1 MIKATNSSKI
11 QKIEYTRRKFISDSA
26 AWGAGLF
33 GLNAFGKH
41 FVDIGETN
49 ATDTMPTIRLGSF
62 EVSRLI
68 LGSNPFWG
76 FWHGNPQK
84 PKTYTKEGRFAVMD
98 AAASQGITAIW
109 VPAYKE
115 WVSLWN
121 EYKNHG
127 GKLQTWIG
135 QPDGYNG
142 VTVEEQI
149 TACAKNGGKAVC
161 IQGINV
167 DEAVEKKDFEKLK
180 RWIGMINGYGLP
192 AGLASHNPESI
203 IKAEENALPAEYYHL
218 TLGVPDTFESAARD
232 KTLKTVSQIDK
243 PMVVFK
249 VFGAGRYKP
258 DVAIPYV
265 MKAIRRKD
273 GLCVGVDN
281 PEQLIENARLVREL
295 T

>member
-1 MIKATNSSKI
+1 MRKIATNSKISKNDFS
-11 QKIEYTRRKFISDSA
+11 RRKFIFKSA
-26 AWGAGLF
+26 ALGAGLI
-33 GLNAFGKH
+33 GLNAFGKPLLN
-41 FVDIGETN
+41 IGET
-49 ATDTMPTIRLGSF
+49 ISLGGF

-84 PKTYTKEGRFAVMD
+84 PKDYTKEGRFAVMD
-98 AAASQGITAIW
+98 AAAAQGITAIW

-115 WVSLWN
+115 WISMWS
-121 EYKNHG
+121 EYKDHG
-127 GKLQTWIG
+127 GRLETWIG

-161 IQGINV
+161 IQGMNV
-167 DEAVEKKDFEKLK
+167 DEAIEKKDYEKLK
-180 RWIGMINGYGLP
+180 RWIGMIKDYGLP

-203 IKAEENALPAEYYHL
+203 IKLEESALPVEYYHL
-218 TLGVPDTFESAARD
+218 TLGVPDTFESTARD
-232 KTLKTVSQIDK
+232 RTLKTVSQIDK

-249 VFGAGRYKP
+249 VFGAGRFTP
-258 DVAIPYV
+258 EAALPFV

-281 PEQLIENARLVREL
+281 PEHIIENARLVREL
-295 T
+295 TPAKTS

>member
-1 MIKATNSSKI
+1 MEKSATSFKN
-11 QKIEYTRRKFISDSA
+11 QKRAYTRRKFISNGA
-26 AWGAGLF
+26 VLGAGLL
-33 GLNAFGKH
+33 GLNTFGKG
-41 FVDIGETN
+41 FGTIDE
-49 ATDTMPTIRLGSF
+49 ATVKLTMPTISLGSF

-76 FWHGNPQK
+76 FWHGNPQN
-84 PKTYTKEGRFAVMD
+84 PKSYTREGRMAVMD
-98 AAASQGITAIW
+98 AAAAQGITAIW

-115 WVSLWN
+115 WISLWN
-121 EYKNHG
+121 DYKDKG
-127 GKLQTWIG
+127 GKLETWIG

-149 TACAKNGGKAVC
+149 TACVKNGGKAVC
-161 IQGINV
+161 IQGMNV
-167 DEAVEKKDFEKLK
+167 DEAIEKKDFEKLK
-180 RWIGMINGYGLP
+180 RWIGMIKDYGLP

-265 MKAIRRKD
+265 MKSIRRKD

>member
-1 MIKATNSSKI
+1 MKKISIFSKT
-11 QKIEYTRRKFISDSA
+11 QKRKYSRRKFICNSVA
-26 AWGAGLF
+26 LGAGLF
-33 GLNAFGKH
+33 GLNAFGKPILN
-41 FVDIGETN
+41 IGETN
-49 ATDTMPTIRLGSF
+49 ATLPMPVIRLGSF
-62 EVSRLI
+62 EASRLI

-76 FWHGNPQK
+76 FWHGNPQN
-84 PKTYTKEGRFAVMD
+84 PMDYTKEGRFAVMD

-115 WVSLWN
+115 WISMWN
-121 EYKNHG
+121 EYKDHG

-142 VTVEEQI
+142 VSVEDQI
-149 TACAKNGGKAVC
+149 TSCAKNGGKAVC
-161 IQGINV
+161 IQGMNV
-167 DEAVEKKDFEKLK
+167 DEAIEKKDFEKLK
-180 RWIGMINGYGLP
+180 RWIGMIKDYGLP

-203 IKAEENALPAEYYHL
+203 MRAEDQALPAEFYHL
-218 TLGVPDTFESAARD
+218 TLGVPNTFESAARD
-232 KTLKTVSQIDK
+232 KTLKTVRQIDK

-265 MKAIRRKD
+265 MKSIRRKD

-295 T
+295 S

>member
-1 MIKATNSSKI
+1 MKKAPISSRT
-11 QKIEYTRRKFISDSA
+11 QKSEYSRRKFICNSA
-26 AWGAGLF
+26 ALGAGLI
-33 GLNAFGKH
+33 GLKAFGNPLLN
-41 FVDIGETN
+41 IGETK
-49 ATDTMPTIRLGSF
+49 ATVPMPTIRLGSF

-84 PKTYTKEGRFAVMD
+84 PKAYTKEGRFAVMD